1 MRGCDKFCA
10 FCVVPY
16 VRGRERSIPPS
27 DLMREI
33 GELAVRGVKEIV
45 LLGQTVNAYRFG
57 DTDFSALLKMVA
69 SIGGISGFASPR
81 RIRAT

>member
-10 FCVVPY
+10 FCVVPFM
-16 VRGRERSIPPS
+16 RGRERSIPPA

-33 GELAVRGVKEIV
+33 GELAERGVKELV

-57 DTDFSALLKMVA
+57 DTDFGALLRMIARSTA
-69 SIGGISGFASPR
+69 SSGSASPR